1 QVARSE
7 ATQAPMR
14 GGDPPPFRDLRA
26 AAQAG
31 APFVAAPP
39 LAGRGLALPVIAAG
53 NPGEPLEIRL
63 DADEEEGG
71 VYGAL
76 AIFDGVVLLV
86 SSSLAA
92 WGVLVHG

>member
-1 QVARSE
+1 
-7 ATQAPMR
+7 M
-14 GGDPPPFRDLRA
+14 RA

-53 NPGEPLEIRL
+53 GPGEPLEIRL
-63 DADEEEGG
+63 GSDEQEGG